1 VASNQAHSVGLFSGP
16 PTTGKAL
23 AARLFHALLHQRGI
37 NPLFPTDP
45 IPMTTKLWMASSARS
60 GLLATLVLTATTLTP
75 AGSLLAQGSSA
86 GVQEFDPLSFP
97 GQVVD
102 DVVVPV
108 PSEVFTVLDK
118 LGEPNWRQEVRD
130 LKLPQTSDRT
140 LLSLVFGYVVAEG
153 FVAVQAEDKE
163 SVKDIGRE
171 VIDLAKALGI
181 SKSVLPH
188 AQAILDA
195 ADQNDWKSIRKE
207 FDLTQKT
214 VRTTMEQMRDEDLAQ
229 CVSLGGW
236 LRGTASVTSVVTKAF
251 SADRA
256 ELLNQPMLVEHF
268 LSAIG
273 ATPEST
279 KNHPVV
285 VKILAGL
292 RIVLTE
298 MESAVD
304 GFSEDSVRTIGKTCD
319 SLLSEITA
327 VIK

>member
-1 VASNQAHSVGLFSGP
+1 
-16 PTTGKAL
+16 
-23 AARLFHALLHQRGI
+23 
-37 NPLFPTDP
+37 
-45 IPMTTKLWMASSARS
+45 MTTKLWMASSARS
-60 GLLATLVLTATTLTP
+60 GLLATLLLTAASFTP
-75 AGSLLAQGSSA
+75 AEHAAAQGSSV

-108 PSEVFTVLDK
+108 PSEVFSVLDK

-130 LKLPQTSDRT
+130 LKLPETSDRT

-195 ADQNDWKSIRKE
+195 SDKSDWRAIRKE

-268 LSAIG
+268 LSVIG
-273 ATPEST
+273 STPGTAKS
-279 KNHPVV
+279 HPVV

-292 RIVLTE
+292 QIVLTE

-304 GFSEDSVRTIGKTCD
+304 GFTEDSVRTIGKTCD

>member
-1 VASNQAHSVGLFSGP
+1 
-16 PTTGKAL
+16 
-23 AARLFHALLHQRGI
+23 
-37 NPLFPTDP
+37 
-45 IPMTTKLWMASSARS
+45 MTTKLWMASSARS
-60 GLLATLVLTATTLTP
+60 GLLATLLLTAASLTP
-75 AGSLLAQGSSA
+75 AEHAAAQGSSV

-108 PSEVFTVLDK
+108 PSEVFSVLDK

-130 LKLPQTSDRT
+130 LKLPETSDRT

-195 ADQNDWKSIRKE
+195 SDKSDWKAIRKE

-268 LSAIG
+268 LSVIG
-273 ATPEST
+273 STPGAAKS
-279 KNHPVV
+279 HPVV

-292 RIVLTE
+292 QIVLTE

-304 GFSEDSVRTIGKTCD
+304 GFTEDSVRTIGKTCD

>member
-1 VASNQAHSVGLFSGP
+1 
-16 PTTGKAL
+16 
-23 AARLFHALLHQRGI
+23 
-37 NPLFPTDP
+37 
-45 IPMTTKLWMASSARS
+45 MASSARS